1 MQQRG
6 LSGPPPHT
14 KAEVAVD
21 WLWSGTIW
29 SEEHSRDWKTEN
41 PWLDSWLCATRGWNS
56 IRTPLVCTLV
66 FFLSTSPVFLF
77 FFFFLQSKGF
87 CWSWG
92 CEADKEHSSGG
103 PRRPFLTHLSV
114 ALSPPPLPQFPLSNH
129 FSPTFPLPSRLFFSY
144 PLWLGYLVS
153 VRTHNP
159 LLSRDACLRSSD
171 SNSSWCSLSLLRH
184 LTLPL
189 LAFSITLLG
198 FCLFGKDC
206 WVFDVCRCLWFLP
219 GSRGAQG
226 ESALCSDN
234 AGLQRGSWDCFS
246 APTLLGRVFNQYR
259 CTVPLPG
266 ERFGLGG
273 RD

>member
-14 KAEVAVD
+14 QAEVAVD

-66 FFLSTSPVFLF
+66 FFSLPLLSS
-77 FFFFLQSKGF
+77 FFFLQSKGF

-114 ALSPPPLPQFPLSNH
+114 ALSLPPPSLGSLSPTTSAPLSPFPLDSFLLPSMTRLPRICPYPQSPPLPRC
-129 FSPTFPLPSRLFFSY
+129 LPPF
-144 PLWLGYLVS
+144 LWLKLILV
-153 VRTHNP
+153 
-159 LLSRDACLRSSD
+159 LSFAPSPS
-171 SNSSWCSLSLLRH
+171 H
-184 LTLPL
+184 P
-189 LAFSITLLG
+189 
-198 FCLFGKDC
+198 
-206 WVFDVCRCLWFLP
+206 P
-219 GSRGAQG
+219 
-226 ESALCSDN
+226 SARILHHS
-234 AGLQRGSWDCFS
+234 AGLLFVW
-246 APTLLGRVFNQYR
+246 
-259 CTVPLPG
+259 
-266 ERFGLGG
+266 
-273 RD
+273 